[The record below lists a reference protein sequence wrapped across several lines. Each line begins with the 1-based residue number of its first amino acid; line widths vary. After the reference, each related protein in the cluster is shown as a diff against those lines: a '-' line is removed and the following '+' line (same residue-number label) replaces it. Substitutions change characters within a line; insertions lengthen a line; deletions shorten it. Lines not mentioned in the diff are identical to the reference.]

1 MDYVK
6 LLKVDA
12 GPDAMKV
19 VENGV
24 TYKIPYGE
32 VYKVNG
38 KMREVIKPGKPYPG
52 APICNADTPQHP
64 RPGIKGRIAVS
75 IRALH
80 FSARFMPVPISC

>member
-38 KMREVIKPGKPYPG
+38 KMREVIKPGKPYPH
-52 APICNADTPQHP
+52 IRKSFVREFNEQFET
-64 RPGIKGRIAVS
+64 IKS
-75 IRALH
+75 KEK
-80 FSARFMPVPISC
+80 